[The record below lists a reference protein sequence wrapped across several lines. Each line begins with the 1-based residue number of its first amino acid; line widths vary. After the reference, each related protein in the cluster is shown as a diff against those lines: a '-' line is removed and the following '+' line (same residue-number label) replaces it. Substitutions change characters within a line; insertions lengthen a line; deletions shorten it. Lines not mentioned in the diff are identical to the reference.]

1 MRRRATPVG
10 MVATALLVVMCAVG
24 AVVATEPSHSTVRW
38 WSHVRLLADDSMRG
52 RDSGSEGY
60 RRAARHVVSQ
70 FERAGVRPLGEAGYY
85 QRVPLH
91 AVKIQAAQ
99 SSVILKFPGGGHKE
113 LRWLHQIGVYPVTGL
128 PETFDAPLAFSG
140 WQIPD
145 DLDVTGKILVALAP
159 PRFVP
164 GPRGYAQTPRPGYAG
179 TLVIESAAGP
189 EPVRWPAFSSVTMT
203 VADTPLPA
211 LAPGRPFGFNFN
223 PADAE
228 DLFRGSGHTY
238 REIRALADAG
248 QRLPSFPLA
257 VTMQGRMRF
266 ESFELSSENIVGVVR
281 GADPVLADEY
291 IVVSA
296 HLDGYGVG
304 EAVKGDRIYNGAFD
318 DAAYVATLIELAA
331 RLHDSGQHLKRS
343 ILFCVFT
350 AEERGLLGS
359 QYFIAHPTVP
369 KERIVANINLDMLRP
384 IFPLKSLTT
393 IALEDSTLGDAA
405 RRVAE
410 PMGIAIKPDAEPDRL
425 LLRRSDLWSF
435 LQAGIPGLAFVFGYE
450 PGSREQAI
458 YRRWYV
464 ERYHSPA
471 DDVDQPW
478 NPAAAALFN
487 EFFAHLV
494 ETIANSSMRPT
505 WKPGSTLAHP
515 SR

>member
-1 MRRRATPVG
+1 M
-10 MVATALLVVMCAVG
+10 
-24 AVVATEPSHSTVRW
+24 
-38 WSHVRLLADDSMRG
+38 
-52 RDSGSEGY
+52 
-60 RRAARHVVSQ
+60 
-70 FERAGVRPLGEAGYY
+70 
-85 QRVPLH
+85 
-91 AVKIQAAQ
+91 
-99 SSVILKFPGGGHKE
+99 
-113 LRWLHQIGVYPVTGL
+113 
-128 PETFDAPLAFSG
+128 
-140 WQIPD
+140 
-145 DLDVTGKILVALAP
+145 
-159 PRFVP
+159 
-164 GPRGYAQTPRPGYAG
+164 
-179 TLVIESAAGP
+179 IESAAGP

-203 VADTPLPA
+203 LADTPLPA
-211 LAPGRPFGFNFN
+211 LASGRPLGLSFN

-238 REIRALADAG
+238 REMLALADTG

-266 ESFELSSENIVGVVR
+266 ENLELSSENVIGVVR

-331 RLHDSGQHLKRS
+331 RLHDSGQRLKRS
-343 ILFCVFT
+343 VLFCVFT

-359 QYFIAHPTVP
+359 QYFMAHPTVP

-393 IALEDSTLGDAA
+393 IALEDSTLGEVA

-410 PMGIAIKPDAEPDRL
+410 PLGIAIKPDAEPDRL
-425 LLRRSDLWSF
+425 LLRRSDLWNF

-450 PGSREQAI
+450 PGSREEAV
-458 YRRWYV
+458 YRRWYA

-471 DDVDQPW
+471 DDVKQPW
-478 NPAAAALFN
+478 DPAAAALFN
-487 EFFAHLV
+487 EFFGQLI
-494 ETIANSSMRPT
+494 ETIANGPARPA
-505 WKPGSTLAHP
+505 WRAGSTLAQP
-515 SR
+515 LR